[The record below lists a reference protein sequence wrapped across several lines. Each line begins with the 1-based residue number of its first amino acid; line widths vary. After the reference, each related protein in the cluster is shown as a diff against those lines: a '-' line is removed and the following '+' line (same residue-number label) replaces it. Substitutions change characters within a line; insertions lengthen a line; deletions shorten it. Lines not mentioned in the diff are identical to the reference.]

1 MTVVAVRLIR
11 QNMKSC
17 FCRSLCH
24 LVLKFVSYWTSTLV
38 SNTYS
43 NIQTMSENTDSKNE
57 DRAFVFVILLVVLRS
72 VDLRLFLSSLLLV
85 GW

>member
-1 MTVVAVRLIR
+1 
-11 QNMKSC
+11 
-17 FCRSLCH
+17 
-24 LVLKFVSYWTSTLV
+24 
-38 SNTYS
+38 
-43 NIQTMSENTDSKNE
+43 MSENTDSKNE